1 MVTSE
6 YGPILDS
13 NPPHSINSDG
23 TDLVGKYFYFNVTF
37 VHKLVLIIILKGL
50 D

>member
-13 NPPHSINSDG
+13 NQPHSINSDG
-23 TDLVGKYFYFNVTF
+23 TDVGKYIFF
-37 VHKLVLIIILKGL
+37 
-50 D
+50 

>member
-13 NPPHSINSDG
+13 NQPHSINSDG
-23 TDLVGKYFYFNVTF
+23 TDLVGKYFFNVTF
-37 VHKLVLIIILKGL
+37 GDKIALIIILKGL